1 MLGPQ
6 RTGNTVEESRRVVR
20 EAYGVLRTQPRF
32 VAWPLVAVGSTL
44 VVWTSCALVV
54 TGVVTASEGVRS
66 AVIPIG
72 AGLGLLSVVATR
84 FLWCVAAVTVTY
96 GLSAARR
103 GETLVLSRA
112 LSMTFARWQKILAW
126 VAFSATVGFLLRM
139 LSSVVSGVLG
149 RIMQE
154 ATFLAWAAATY
165 YVVPIVAFEDLPVVD
180 SLQRSSTLLAKYPR
194 VWIGSNVAIQLVVS
208 LAFVVPM
215 VVASFALHYLRTT
228 PPPSTLTQG
237 AVVVVVI
244 LAVVV
249 FFAAVAALSAL
260 QSSVRVVLYHN
271 AKNVQ

>member
-44 VVWTSCALVV
+44 VVWTSSALVV
-54 TGVVTASEGVRS
+54 TGVVTASEGVRP
-66 AVIPIG
+66 AVITIG
-72 AGLGLLSVVATR
+72 AGLGLLTVFATR

-149 RIMQE
+149 RIMEE
-154 ATFLAWAAATY
+154 ATVLAWAAATY

-180 SLQRSSTLLAKYPR
+180 SLKRSSTLLTKYPR
-194 VWIGSNVAIQLVVS
+194 VWIGSNAIQFVLS

-215 VVASFALHYLRTT
+215 VVASFALHYLGTT
-228 PPPSTLTQG
+228 PPPSTLTRG
-237 AVVVVVI
+237 AAVVVVI
-244 LAVVV
+244 LAAVV
-249 FFAAVAALSAL
+249 FFAAVVALSAL
-260 QSSVRVVLYHN
+260 QSSVRVVLYHD

>member
-20 EAYGVLRTQPRF
+20 EAYGVLRRQPRF

-44 VVWTSCALVV
+44 VVWTSSALVV
-54 TGVVTASEGVRS
+54 TGVVTASEGVRP
-66 AVIPIG
+66 AVITIG
-72 AGLGLLSVVATR
+72 AGLGLLTVFATR

-180 SLQRSSTLLAKYPR
+180 SLQRSSTLLTKYPR
-194 VWIGSNVAIQLVVS
+194 VWIGSNAIQFVLS

-215 VVASFALHYLRTT
+215 VVASFALHYLGTT
-228 PPPSTLTQG
+228 PPPSTLTRG
-237 AVVVVVI
+237 AAVVVVI

-249 FFAAVAALSAL
+249 FFAAVVALSAL

>member
-44 VVWTSCALVV
+44 VVWTSSALVV

-72 AGLGLLSVVATR
+72 AGLGLLTVFVTR

-103 GETLVLSRA
+103 GETLLLSRA
-112 LSMTFARWQKILAW
+112 LSMAFARWQKILAW

-149 RIMQE
+149 RIMEE
-154 ATFLAWAAATY
+154 ATVLAWAAATY

-180 SLQRSSTLLAKYPR
+180 SLKRSSTLLTKYPR
-194 VWIGSNVAIQLVVS
+194 VWIGSNAIQFVLS
-208 LAFVVPM
+208 LAFVVPI
-215 VVASFALHYLRTT
+215 VVASFALHYLGTT
-228 PPPSTLTQG
+228 PPPSTLTRG
-237 AVVVVVI
+237 AAVVVMI
-244 LAVVV
+244 LAAVV
-249 FFAAVAALSAL
+249 FFAAVVALSAL
-260 QSSVRVVLYHN
+260 QSSVRVVLYHY

>member
-44 VVWTSCALVV
+44 VVWTSSALIV
-54 TGVVTASEGVRS
+54 TRVVTASEGVRS

-72 AGLGLLSVVATR
+72 AGLGLLSVFATR

-112 LSMTFARWQKILAW
+112 LSMAFARWQKILAW

-180 SLQRSSTLLAKYPR
+180 SLKRSSTLLTKYPR
-194 VWIGSNVAIQLVVS
+194 VWIGSNAIQFVLS
-208 LAFVVPM
+208 LAFVVPI
-215 VVASFALHYLRTT
+215 VVASFALHYLGTT
-228 PPPSTLTQG
+228 PPPSTLTRG
-237 AVVVVVI
+237 AAVVVVI
-244 LAVVV
+244 LAAVV
-249 FFAAVAALSAL
+249 FFAAVVALSAL
-260 QSSVRVVLYHN
+260 QSSVRVVLYHD